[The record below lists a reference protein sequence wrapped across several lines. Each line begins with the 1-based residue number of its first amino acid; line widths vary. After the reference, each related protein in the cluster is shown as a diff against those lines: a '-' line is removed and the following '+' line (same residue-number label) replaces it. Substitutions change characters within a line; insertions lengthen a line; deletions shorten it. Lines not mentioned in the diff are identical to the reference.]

1 MLYGHVADTES
12 YASLLGN
19 ESWRFAFDWLR
30 RLPPDPEPG
39 IRELRGPDLYVNIHG
54 YETLPAAQCRYES
67 HRRYVDLQYCIRGGE
82 TIDWQ
87 RTALLNPEGEFQSDK
102 DVQFYAPGESHATL
116 RMTGG
121 HYAIFFPA
129 DGHRPKQADGRNREV
144 FKLVIKVA
152 HSLLL

>member
-1 MLYGHVADTES
+1 MLYGHLSDTEA
-12 YASLLGN
+12 YAPLLSN
-19 ESWRFAFDWLR
+19 EAWRFAFDWLR

-54 YETLPAAQCRYES
+54 YETLPVAECRYES
-67 HRRYVDLQYCIRGGE
+67 HRKYVDLQYCIRGGE

-87 RTALLNPEGEFQSDK
+87 RTVHLVPDGPFQMAK
-102 DVQFYAPGESHATL
+102 DVQFYLPAESHATL
-116 RMTGG
+116 RMTDGN
-121 HYAIFFPA
+121 YAIFFPT
-129 DGHRPKQADGRNREV
+129 DGHRPKQSDGRHPTV